1 MGSNKPTDCHATM
14 VVEAA
19 IETILDMWSE
29 RVALGRDD
37 RSPSEEGPLDA
48 ADIEAEEYNAGRL
61 QCVETKF

>member
-1 MGSNKPTDCHATM
+1 M

-48 ADIEAEEYNAGRL
+48 ADIEAEEYNGGRL